1 MIDSNVSFAC
11 LAEPATSALISGRT
25 TNGIAPEVANP
36 GTASTHVYI
45 VLRYIYIYKG
55 CGEPSIRQLAVPRLA
70 YVRYRSFRLPCE
82 SDRESMPLR

>member
-45 VLRYIYIYKG
+45 VLRYIYIYIKA
-55 CGEPSIRQLAVPRLA
+55 AVSQASVSWLFLGLLTFVT
-70 YVRYRSFRLPCE
+70 VRSACHANPIGRACH
-82 SDRESMPLR
+82 